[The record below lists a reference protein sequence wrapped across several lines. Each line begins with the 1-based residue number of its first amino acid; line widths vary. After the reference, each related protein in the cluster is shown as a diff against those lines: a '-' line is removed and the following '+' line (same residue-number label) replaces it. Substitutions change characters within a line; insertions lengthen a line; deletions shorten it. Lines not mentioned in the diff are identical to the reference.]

1 MDARIAVLE
10 NNHKHT
16 EAALEKLTKDVD
28 RLTTLVISL
37 QATMTQNA
45 QRIDLEN
52 RSRDEKFLELVKGVD
67 DVRNALT
74 SDENAIKQAV
84 ANSNAAIKQLKI
96 VIMVFTFSLPALL
109 VFLSI
114 FSPQQ
119 ILKLIDILKGMY
131 GL

>member
-1 MDARIAVLE
+1 
-10 NNHKHT
+10 
-16 EAALEKLTKDVD
+16 
-28 RLTTLVISL
+28 
-37 QATMTQNA
+37 
-45 QRIDLEN
+45 
-52 RSRDEKFLELVKGVD
+52 LELVKGVD

>member
-1 MDARIAVLE
+1 M
-10 NNHKHT
+10 
-16 EAALEKLTKDVD
+16 
-28 RLTTLVISL
+28 
-37 QATMTQNA
+37 
-45 QRIDLEN
+45 
-52 RSRDEKFLELVKGVD
+52 ELVKGVD